1 MALAA
6 IVALGLVLPL
16 PTIQRDEWG
25 VPNVIAA
32 TEAEG
37 FKGLGYA
44 VAQDR
49 LWQME
54 LSRRLSRGTMSEV
67 LGQAYVAADRET
79 LKTGYTDAELQSQFN
94 SLPAN
99 LREGYAAYAEGV
111 NERIASLPLPEG
123 YAANGFTP
131 APWTVLD
138 SVAININLLQ
148 RFGRGGAGELRNLL
162 LLKYA
167 ETKPKLKA
175 RKFDFFDDF
184 VFTDSSG
191 SIPTLIPS
199 DDRNPRTPFP
209 KWTRKDT
216 ERQYAAL
223 PPLGLLDLAG
233 AVKVASR
240 ADTQLIAER
249 VSAPFH
255 TGSYAVVVSPRL
267 SQTGHPLLLS
277 GPQMG
282 FSNPS
287 VVHQIRME
295 TPTLSFEGMDVPGI
309 PGVLVGTTP
318 NVSWGL
324 TTGVADTEDM
334 VVVRDLSKVTRT
346 VRTLRTKGKA
356 DELIE
361 RLTVGSD
368 PVVLK
373 RDTFA
378 IVQKSAFR
386 GNELQ
391 STVSLNSAWRARTGS
406 EFDLALQNA
415 SLNFNAF
422 WATRDG
428 HIGWRY
434 CGHYPIRQSGVDPR
448 LPIEESQTWTGFATA
463 AQMPHVIDPASG
475 ILFNW
480 NNKPTA
486 WWPNSDTPAWGAIF
500 RNSELKAALGAAPYN
515 IQRLERAA
523 WQIARTDETWP
534 YFAPFAK
541 ADPNLAAFDGWL
553 LDGSEV
559 APYYRAW
566 LDRLRRDL
574 FVDTTGDFLGESNFR
589 LVTQPSVI
597 LRALQGKTK
606 LDYRGKRNVPG
617 LASSALARDLY
628 RPYQS
633 GRIPSPDQIPVPYS
647 NRGTYIQLVQLSPGG
662 ITGRNVA
669 PPGTRE
675 SGDHVSDQANLAR
688 TWTYR
693 PMLGWK

>member
-6 IVALGLVLPL
+6 IVALGVLLPL
-16 PTIQRDEWG
+16 PSIERDEWG
-25 VPNVIAA
+25 VPSVVAA
-32 TEAEG
+32 SEAEG
-37 FKGLGYA
+37 FRGLGFA

-49 LWQME
+49 MWQME
-54 LSRRLSRGTMSEV
+54 MSRRLSRGSMSEV
-67 LGQAYVAADRET
+67 LGPSYATADRET
-79 LKTGYTDAELQSQFN
+79 LKTGYTDVELQAQFDA
-94 SLPAN
+94 LPAR
-99 LREGYAAYAEGV
+99 LRADYEAYAAGV
-111 NERIASLPLPEG
+111 NERISTLPLPDG
-123 YAANGFTP
+123 YQANGFTP

-167 ETKPKLKA
+167 ESKPTVKP

-191 SIPTLIPS
+191 SLPTLTPG
-199 DDRNPRTPFP
+199 DDTNPRIPFP
-209 KWTRKDT
+209 KWSRRDT
-216 ERQYAAL
+216 ERQYDSL

-233 AVKVASR
+233 AVKVAEKTETR
-240 ADTQLIAER
+240 MIAER
-249 VSAPFH
+249 ISAPFH
-255 TGSYAVVVSPRL
+255 TGSYAVVVSGKL
-267 SQTGHPLLLS
+267 SQTGSPLLLS

-287 VVHQIRME
+287 VVHQIRMDS
-295 TPTLSFEGMDVPGI
+295 PTLKFEGMDVPGI

-318 NVSWGL
+318 NIAWGL

-334 VVVRDLSKVTRT
+334 VVVRDQQKLTKTPRM
-346 VRTLRTKGKA
+346 LRVKGRA
-356 DELIE
+356 DE
-361 RLTVGSD
+361 TVDRWTLGMD

-373 RDTFA
+373 RDGFA

-386 GNELQ
+386 NAELQ
-391 STVSLNSAWRARTGS
+391 SSAALDSAWRARNGN
-406 EFDLALQNA
+406 EFDRALRKTT
-415 SLNFNAF
+415 LNFNAF

-434 CGHYPIRQSGVDPR
+434 CGEYPLRKSGIDPR
-448 LPIEESQTWTGFATA
+448 LPIEEAQTWTTVATPD
-463 AQMPHVIDPASG
+463 QMPHVIDPPSG

-480 NNKPTA
+480 NNRPTA
-486 WWPNSDTPAWGAIF
+486 WWPNSDTPAWGSIF
-500 RNSELKAALGAAPYN
+500 RNSELKSALGPAPYT
-515 IQRLERAA
+515 IQRLERAT

-534 YFAPFAK
+534 SFAPFTK
-541 ADPNLAAFDGWL
+541 SDPKLKAFDGWL
-553 LDGSEV
+553 LDGSDV

-589 LVTQPSVI
+589 LVAQPSVI
-597 LRALQGKTK
+597 LRALTGRTK
-606 LDYRGKRNVPG
+606 VDYRGGRDVP
-617 LASSALARDLY
+617 AMATKALAEQEF

-647 NRGTYIQLVQLSPGG
+647 NRGTYIQLVQLGPSGV
-662 ITGRNVA
+662 TGRNVA
-669 PPGTRE
+669 PPGIRE
-675 SGDHVSDQANLAR
+675 SGEHAADQANLAR

-693 PMLGWK
+693 RMLGWK

>member
-1 MALAA
+1 MAFAA
-6 IVALGLVLPL
+6 IVALGVLLPL
-16 PTIQRDEWG
+16 PTIERDEWG
-25 VPNVIAA
+25 IPSVVAA

-37 FKGLGYA
+37 FRGLGFA
-44 VAQDR
+44 VAQAR

-54 LSRRLSRGTMSEV
+54 MSRRLSRGCMSEV
-67 LGQAYVAADRET
+67 LGPSYAAADRET
-79 LKTGYTDAELQSQFN
+79 LKTGYTDAELQAQFDA
-94 SLPAN
+94 LPDR
-99 LREGYAAYAEGV
+99 LREDYAAYADGI
-111 NERIASLPLPEG
+111 NERISTLPLPEG
-123 YAANGFTP
+123 YASNGFTP

-167 ETKPKLKA
+167 ETKPILKS

-184 VFTDSSG
+184 VFTDTSG
-191 SIPTLIPS
+191 SLPTLVPG
-199 DDRNPRTPFP
+199 DDMNPRVPFP
-209 KWTRKDT
+209 KWSQRDT
-216 ERQYAAL
+216 ERQYAGL
-223 PPLGLLDLAG
+223 PPLGLLDLAA
-233 AVKVASR
+233 AVKVAER
-240 ADTQLIAER
+240 TETRLIAER

-255 TGSYAVVVSPRL
+255 TGSYAVVVSPKM
-267 SQTGHPLLLS
+267 SQSGHPLLLS

-287 VVHQIRME
+287 VVHQIRMD
-295 TPTLSFEGMDVPGI
+295 TPTLKFEGMDVPGI

-318 NVSWGL
+318 SVAWGL

-334 VVVRDLSKVTRT
+334 VVVRDLRKV
-346 VRTLRTKGKA
+346 VRTERTLKVKGRGN
-356 DELIE
+356 EIVE
-361 RLTVGSD
+361 RLTVGGD
-368 PVVLK
+368 PVVMK
-373 RDTFA
+373 RDAFVIT
-378 IVQKSAFR
+378 QKSAFR
-386 GNELQ
+386 GTELQ
-391 STVSLNSAWRARTGS
+391 STTALDVAWRAKTGE
-406 EFDLALQNA
+406 EFDRALWKTT
-415 SLNFNAF
+415 LNFNAF

-434 CGHYPIRQSGVDPR
+434 CGRYPLRKSGIDPR
-448 LPIEESQTWTGFATA
+448 LPIEESQTWTGFASA
-463 AQMPHVIDPASG
+463 DQMPHVMDPPSG

-534 YFAPFAK
+534 AFAPFAK
-541 ADPNLAAFDGWL
+541 ADTNLAGFDGWL

-589 LVTQPSVI
+589 LVAQPSVI

-606 LDYRGKRNVPG
+606 IDYRGKRDVPG

-647 NRGTYIQLVQLSPGG
+647 NRGTYIQLVQLSPSG

-669 PPGTRE
+669 PPGIRE

-693 PMLGWK
+693 RMLGWK

>member
-6 IVALGLVLPL
+6 IVALGLILPL
-16 PTIQRDEWG
+16 PTIERDDWG
-25 VPNVIAA
+25 VPNVVAA
-32 TEAEG
+32 SEAEG
-37 FKGLGYA
+37 FKGLGFA

-54 LSRRLSRGTMSEV
+54 MSRRLSRGTMAEV
-67 LGQAYVAADRET
+67 MGSAYVAADRET
-79 LKTGYTDAELQSQFN
+79 LKTGYSDAELQAQFD
-94 SLPAN
+94 SLPPN
-99 LREGYAAYAEGV
+99 LREDYFAYAEGV
-111 NERIASLPLPEG
+111 NQRIASLPLPTG

-167 ETKPKLKA
+167 ETKPKLKG

-184 VFTDSSG
+184 VFTDTSG
-191 SIPTLIPS
+191 CIPTLVAA
-199 DDRNPRTPFP
+199 DDKNPRVPFP
-209 KWTRKDT
+209 KWSRKDT

-255 TGSYAVVVSPRL
+255 TGSYAVAVSSRL
-267 SQTGHPLLLS
+267 SQTGHPLLMS

-287 VVHQIRME
+287 VVHQIRLE
-295 TPTLSFEGMDVPGI
+295 SPTLNFEGMDVPGI

-318 NVSWGL
+318 TVAWGL

-334 VVVRDLSKVTRT
+334 VIVRDMSKIA
-346 VRTLRTKGKA
+346 RTLRPMHLKGKP
-356 DELIE
+356 DETVE
-361 RLTVGSD
+361 RLTVDGD

-373 RDTFA
+373 RDTFV
-378 IVQKSAFR
+378 IVQKSGFR

-391 STVSLNSAWRARTGS
+391 STVSLNSAWRARTS
-406 EFDLALQNA
+406 EEFDMALQGA

-434 CGHYPIRQSGVDPR
+434 CGHYPLRRSGIDPR
-448 LPIEESQTWTGFATA
+448 LPIDAAQTWTGFATA
-463 AQMPHVIDPASG
+463 GQMPHIMDPASG

-480 NNKPTA
+480 NNRPTS

-500 RNSELKAALGAAPYN
+500 RNSELKTALGAPPYN

-541 ADPNLAAFDGWL
+541 ADPNLAPFDGWL

-559 APYYRAW
+559 APYYRGW

-597 LRALQGKTK
+597 LQALQGKTK
-606 LDYRGKRNVPG
+606 LDYRGNRDV
-617 LASSALARDLY
+617 AALATRAVSGEQY
-628 RPYQS
+628 RLYQS

-647 NRGTYIQLVQLSPGG
+647 NRGTYIQLVQLSPRGV
-662 ITGRNVA
+662 TGRNVA
-669 PPGTRE
+669 PPGISE
-675 SGDHVSDQANLAR
+675 AGPHSADQANLSR